1 MKNDDFEIKKI
12 SRREWYS
19 MGKKQRP
26 SVKRLRKERKQREA
40 EELALLRY
48 RFLEENYVVSHLSGD
63 ELACYVEGMV
73 ASAKGFD
80 RVPPYAKPKIHYYF
94 CSASPA
100 ERNWC
105 SWLSG
110 YDAYQMRHAINL
122 PELVDGY
129 AKILSKHEARSH
141 QR

>member
-12 SRREWYS
+12 SRRKWYA
-19 MGKKQRP
+19 MGKQRK

-40 EELALLRY
+40 EEAALQRY
-48 RFLEENYVVSHLSGD
+48 RLLEENYSILYLSND
-63 ELACYVEGMV
+63 ELDCYVNGMT

-80 RVPPYAKPKIHYYF
+80 RVPPNAVPPRRYYHP
-94 CSASPA
+94 CGASPA

-110 YDAYQMRHAINL
+110 YDAYQMRHAINI

-129 AKILSKHEARSH
+129 AKILSKYETRSH